1 MAIETKEI
9 IEKIYRLNDEVKALL
24 EKESEQYIKATDNRE
39 ELITITRDG
48 KEVEV
53 TEGELWE
60 EIRILGAGCE
70 SAKIMKQKYSEVFE
84 TAEIREAKNK
94 ELHDFIQET
103 LGFSFRQ
110 MAIADYMKLTEMLID
125 YKMNK

>member
-1 MAIETKEI
+1 METKEI
-9 IEKIYRLNDEVKALL
+9 IEKIYSLNDELKSLL
-24 EKESEQYIKATDNRE
+24 EKESEQYIKATENRDEIIKITRE
-39 ELITITRDG
+39 E

-60 EIRILGAGCE
+60 EIRIVGAGGE
-70 SAKIMKQKYSEVFE
+70 AAKIMKQKYYDVFE
-84 TAEIREAKNK
+84 TAELREAKNK
-94 ELHDFIQET
+94 ELHDFIQEA

-110 MAIADYMKLTEMLID
+110 MGIADYMKLTEMLIE